1 MAERQFMCALEGGCQ
16 VPMGAYAVIEEGQ
29 MKIHGF
35 VGAVD
40 GSKILR
46 AEIVGASDDYMKIG
60 QALAE
65 KLLTIG
71 ARELLDEVRN

>member
-1 MAERQFMCALEGGCQ
+1 M
-16 VPMGAYAVIEEGQ
+16 
-29 MKIHGF
+29 
-35 VGAVD
+35 GAVD

-71 ARELLDEVRN
+71 ARELLDKVRN